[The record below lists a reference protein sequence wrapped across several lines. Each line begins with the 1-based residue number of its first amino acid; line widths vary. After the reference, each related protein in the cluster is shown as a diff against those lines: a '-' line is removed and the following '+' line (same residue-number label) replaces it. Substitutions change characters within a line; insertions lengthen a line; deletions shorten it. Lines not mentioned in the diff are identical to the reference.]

1 MKKEDKVAAVS
12 AFAELLDVIDT
23 LHSPEGC
30 PWDKEQTPLS
40 LRSDMLEEVYE
51 AVDAISAGDASHA
64 EEELGDV
71 ILDTLSIIYKYEENS
86 DFSLSSCLNELKQK
100 LIRRHPHVF
109 GEISDTKE
117 IKEAKD
123 AGEALALWEEVK
135 VKVEKRSDSPSCVL
149 GSFPAL
155 LYAYKVQKKAAKK
168 GFDWENEAGARAKVF
183 EELEEV
189 EEALKKVKAF
199 DSADFTFTKSSAIEK
214 TAALLHLQEEMG
226 DVFFSLVNYARHL
239 GVQPEVALSFSSR
252 KFCRRFSYV
261 EESMKE
267 RGIAMKKENLKEMEE
282 AYERAKKHE

>member
-1 MKKEDKVAAVS
+1 MKEEEKKASVS

-30 PWDKEQTPLS
+30 PWDKAQTPLS

-51 AVDAISAGDASHA
+51 AVDAISAGDVAHA
-64 EEELGDV
+64 KEELGDV
-71 ILDTLSIIYKYEENS
+71 ILNTLSVIYMYEES
-86 DFSLSSCLNELKQK
+86 EDFSLSSCLTELKDK
-100 LIRRHPHVF
+100 LVRRHPHVF
-109 GEISDTKE
+109 AKNEESD
-117 IKEAKD
+117 AKD
-123 AGEALALWEEVK
+123 AGEALALWEDVK
-135 VKVEKRSDSPSCVL
+135 VKVEKRSDSPSSVP
-149 GSFPAL
+149 GGFPAL

-168 GFDWENEAGARAKVF
+168 GFDHDDAAGAKAKVF
-183 EELEEV
+183 EELDEV
-189 EEALKKVKAF
+189 QEALKKVEAF
-199 DSADFTFTKSSAIEK
+199 DDEDFALTKGATLRK
-214 TAALLHLQEEMG
+214 TQALLHLQEEVG

-261 EESMKE
+261 EENMKE